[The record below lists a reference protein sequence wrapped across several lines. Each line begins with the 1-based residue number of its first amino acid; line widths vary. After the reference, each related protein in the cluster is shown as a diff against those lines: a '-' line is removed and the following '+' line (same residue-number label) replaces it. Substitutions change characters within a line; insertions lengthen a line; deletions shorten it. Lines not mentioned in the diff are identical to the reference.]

1 MEPMLFD
8 LNDEKGVVC
17 GLDEAGRG
25 PLAGPV
31 VAAAVVLHPDFP
43 IEILGDSKQLSEK
56 QRLEAEI
63 IIKEQSLAWAVA
75 SVTAQEIDKI
85 NILQASLLAMKR
97 AYEKVKAHI
106 SVDTALVDGNQRPDL
121 DCTVQAIVKGDA
133 TIPEIMAA
141 SILAKNQRDRYMVLC
156 DAKWPIYHFAKHK
169 GYPTKEHR
177 EACLLYGLSPIHRKT
192 FSIKQEGSRKQEKQ
206 QSLF

>member
-1 MEPMLFD
+1 MEGLLFD
-8 LNDEKGVVC
+8 IEDDKGIVC

-31 VAAAVVLHPDFP
+31 VAAAVVLPETFP
-43 IEILGDSKQLSEK
+43 FEILGDSKKLSEQ
-56 QRLEAEI
+56 QRNHAER
-63 IIKEQSLAWAVA
+63 IIKKQALAWAVSCA
-75 SVTAQEIDKI
+75 TAQEIDQI

-97 AYEKVKAHI
+97 AYEKVKRNFN
-106 SVDTALVDGNQRPDL
+106 VDTALVDGNQKPLL
-121 DCTVQAIVKGDA
+121 DCKVEAIVKGDA

-156 DAKWPIYHFAKHK
+156 DAKWPLYHFAKHK

-177 EACLLYGLSPIHRKT
+177 EACLLYGLSPIHRQT
-192 FSIKQEGSRKQEKQ
+192 FSIKGEKKPKRENQ
-206 QSLF
+206 QQLF

>member
-1 MEPMLFD
+1 MESMLFD

-31 VAAAVVLHPDFP
+31 VAAAVVLPAGFP

-63 IIKEQSLAWAVA
+63 IIKEQALAWAVA
-75 SVTAQEIDKI
+75 CATAQEIDKI

-97 AYEKVKAHI
+97 AYEKVKTHI
-106 SVDTALVDGNQRPDL
+106 SIDTALVDGNQKPAL
-121 DCTVQAIVKGDA
+121 DCTVQAIVRGDA

-156 DAKWPIYHFAKHK
+156 DAKWPLYHFAKHK
-169 GYPTKEHR
+169 GYPTRAHLEALAKLGPSPVHR
-177 EACLLYGLSPIHRKT
+177 RSFGPVRRLT
-192 FSIKQEGSRKQEKQ
+192 TV
-206 QSLF
+206 

>member
-31 VAAAVVLHPDFP
+31 VAAAVVLPPSFP

-56 QRLEAEI
+56 QRLAAEI

-75 SVTAQEIDKI
+75 CVTAQEIDKI

-141 SILAKNQRDRYMVLC
+141 SILAKNQRDRFMVLC

-192 FSIKQEGSRKQEKQ
+192 FSIKQEGSRKQEEQ

>member
-1 MEPMLFD
+1 MESMLFD
-8 LNDEKGVVC
+8 LKDEKGVVC

-31 VAAAVVLHPDFP
+31 LAAAVVLPSDFP

-56 QRLEAEI
+56 QRIEAEI

-75 SVTAQEIDKI
+75 CATAQEIDQI

-106 SVDTALVDGNQRPDL
+106 SVDTALVDGNQRPSL
-121 DCTVQAIVKGDA
+121 DCTVQAIIKGDA

-156 DAKWPIYHFAKHK
+156 DAKWPLYRFAKHK

-177 EACLLYGLSPIHRKT
+177 EACLLYGISPIHRKT
-192 FSIKQEGSRKQEKQ
+192 FSIKQEGSRKQDQ
-206 QSLF
+206 LSLF

>member
-1 MEPMLFD
+1 MLFD
-8 LNDEKGVVC
+8 LNVDKGVVC

-31 VAAAVVLHPDFP
+31 VAAAVVLPPDFP

-97 AYEKVKAHI
+97 AYEKVKTHI
-106 SVDTALVDGNQRPDL
+106 SIDTALVDGNQKPKL
-121 DCTVQAIVKGDA
+121 DCMVQAIVKGDA

-141 SILAKNQRDRYMVLC
+141 SILAKNQRDRFMVLC

-192 FSIKQEGSRKQEKQ
+192 FSIKQGGSRKQEEQ

>member
-1 MEPMLFD
+1 METLLFD
-8 LNDEKGVVC
+8 IEKEHGIIC

-31 VAAAVVLHPDFP
+31 VAAAVVLPPHFP
-43 IEILGDSKQLSEK
+43 IEILADSKQLSEK
-56 QRLEAEI
+56 QRVEAEI
-63 IIKEQSLAWAVA
+63 VIKKHAYAWAV
-75 SVTAQEIDKI
+75 SCSTAKEIDQI
-85 NILQASLLAMKR
+85 NILQASLLAMRR
-97 AYEKVKAHI
+97 AYDKVKKTI
-106 SVDTALVDGNQRPDL
+106 KIDTALVDGNQKPAL
-121 DCTVQAIVKGDA
+121 DCAVQAIVKGDA

-156 DAKWPIYHFAKHK
+156 DAKWPLYQFAKHK

-177 EACLLYGLSPIHRKT
+177 EACLLYGFSPIHRRT
-192 FSIKQEGSRKQEKQ
+192 FQIKQQRPLKEDRQ